1 MILRYLSRLPLAVLL
16 LLSCYVPK
24 IAAADGFNCIV
35 TIGTTNF
42 DLTSLNNEHKVTR
55 SRSTPPSTMVDSV
68 TFNICDNLSIQ
79 GDVAEIDRCPSDTRA
94 CLTKIN
100 QKQDQADRIVAVIPV
115 AHSNALNANFSKLSS
130 PSGLSII
137 MHGQSYPSGSDNS
150 KDQSFKLN
158 LICNENSGDPKF
170 VSYDG
175 SQVEVEWTNPA
186 ACGSEAGDDN
196 DKGDN
201 DNDSGN
207 GGDSEDKE
215 SVGSGIGWFFLVI
228 ILAFVAYFVL
238 GAYHNYTTYGAT
250 GMDLIPHRDF
260 WQEVPYM
267 LSDVVS
273 HLCSSARPRRSSNRG
288 GYIAV

>member
-1 MILRYLSRLPLAVLL
+1 MILRHLSNLPPSILL
-16 LLSCYVPK
+16 LLLLCHVPT
-24 IAAADGFNCIV
+24 IEAADSFNCIV
-35 TIGTTNF
+35 NIDTTKF
-42 DLTSLNNEHKVTR
+42 DLTSLNNEHKVTQ
-55 SRSTPPSTMVDSV
+55 SRSTPPSTMVDSL
-68 TFNICDNLSIQ
+68 TFNICDDLTVQ
-79 GDVAEIDRCPSDTRA
+79 GEVAEIDRCPSETRA

-100 QKQDQADRIVAVIPV
+100 QKQDQEDRIVAVIPV
-115 AHSNALNANFSKLSS
+115 AESNALNASFSKLSS
-130 PSGLSII
+130 PSGLSIV
-137 MHGQSYPSGSDNS
+137 MHGQSYPAGSDNS

-158 LICNENSGDPKF
+158 LICNKNADDPEF

-175 SQVEVEWTNPA
+175 SQVEVQWRNPA

-196 DKGDN
+196 GNGD
-201 DNDSGN
+201 DSDSGN
-207 GGDSEDKE
+207 GSDSEDKE

-228 ILAFVAYFVL
+228 LLAFVAYFVL
-238 GAYHNYTTYGAT
+238 GAYHKYTTYGAT

-267 LSDVVS
+267 LGDVVS

>member
-1 MILRYLSRLPLAVLL
+1 MIIRHLLSLPPAILL
-16 LLSCYVPK
+16 LLSCYTP
-24 IAAADGFNCIV
+24 IILAADGFNCVFNID
-35 TIGTTNF
+35 TTKF
-42 DLTSLNNEHKVTR
+42 DLSSLNNEHKITR
-55 SRSTPPSTMVDSV
+55 SRSTPPSTMVDSL
-68 TFNICDNLSIQ
+68 TFNVCDHLTIQ
-79 GDVAEIDRCPSDTRA
+79 GEVAEMDRCPSDTRV

-100 QKQDQADRIVAVIPV
+100 QKQEQEDRIVAVIPLGDG
-115 AHSNALNANFSKLSS
+115 LNVNLTKSSS
-130 PSGLSII
+130 PAGLSIT
-137 MHGQSYPSGSDNS
+137 MYGRPYPSGSDNA
-150 KDQSFKLN
+150 KDQTFNLK
-158 LICNENSGDPKF
+158 LICDENASDPKF

-175 SQVEVEWTNPA
+175 SLAEVEWTNPA
-186 ACGSEAGDDN
+186 ACGSEVGD
-196 DKGDN
+196 GS

-207 GGDSEDKE
+207 EGDSKGDEEEE

-228 ILAFVAYFVL
+228 LLAFIAYFVL

-267 LSDVVS
+267 MSDVVS

>member
-1 MILRYLSRLPLAVLL
+1 MILRHLSRLPTSILL
-16 LLSCYVPK
+16 LLISCYASTTE
-24 IAAADGFNCIV
+24 AAEGFDCIV
-35 TIGTTNF
+35 NIGTTKF

-55 SRSTPPSTMVDSV
+55 SRSTPPTTMVDTL
-68 TFNICDNLSIQ
+68 TFNICDDLTVQ
-79 GDVAEIDRCPSDTRA
+79 GDASELDRCPSGSRA
-94 CLTKIN
+94 CFTKIN
-100 QKQDQADRIVAVIPV
+100 QKQDQDDRVVAVIPV
-115 AHSNALNANFSKLSS
+115 AQDDVLNPSFSKLSS
-130 PSGLSII
+130 PPGLSII
-137 MHGQSYPSGSDNS
+137 MHGQSYPVGSDNAVG
-150 KDQSFKLN
+150 QSFKVN
-158 LICNENSGDPKF
+158 LICNENASDPKF

-186 ACGSEAGDDN
+186 ACGTEPSDDSS
-196 DKGDN
+196 N
-201 DNDSGN
+201 DNEGGN
-207 GGDSEDKE
+207 DGDSEEQE

-228 ILAFVAYFVL
+228 LLAFAAYFGL

>member
-1 MILRYLSRLPLAVLL
+1 MILRHLSRLPTSILL
-16 LLSCYVPK
+16 LLISCYASTTE
-24 IAAADGFNCIV
+24 AAEGFDCIV
-35 TIGTTNF
+35 NIGTTKF

-55 SRSTPPSTMVDSV
+55 SRSTPPTTMVDTL
-68 TFNICDNLSIQ
+68 TFNICDDLTVQ
-79 GDVAEIDRCPSDTRA
+79 GDASELDRCPSGSRA
-94 CLTKIN
+94 CFTKIN
-100 QKQDQADRIVAVIPV
+100 QKQDQDDRVVAVIPLAQDDV
-115 AHSNALNANFSKLSS
+115 LNPSFSKLSS
-130 PSGLSII
+130 PPGLSII
-137 MHGQSYPSGSDNS
+137 MHGQSYPAGIDNAVG
-150 KDQSFKLN
+150 QSFKVN
-158 LICNENSGDPKF
+158 LICNENASDPKF

-186 ACGSEAGDDN
+186 ACGTEPSDDSNSDN
-196 DKGDN
+196 DGGN
-201 DNDSGN
+201 D
-207 GGDSEDKE
+207 GDSEEQE

-228 ILAFVAYFVL
+228 LLAFAAYFGL